1 LVITIPGMKDYST
14 PLRRIREATGLKPG
28 PFATAI
34 GDTADNVRNIE
45 RGLVREPKAGLR
57 KRIAAFTGA
66 EPDSIASDNPR
77 DFRGRTY
84 TPASFKEW
92 QECVYTDEQAQELCG
107 LAVNRISRLC
117 LAASYKPSDKPAALR
132 PLLIALNDWIFKK
145 VDQHNLGWIIEKQ
158 TAEGA
163 PLNSSSTTVGAL
175 RKIYSKHADWQ
186 KIDRKEWKDSDKA
199 ECIIAMLPAF
209 FPFIGFGT
217 KDGEKGF
224 FNYYDRVRHNFQVK
238 VGKDIARFS
247 VDKEQGQF
255 IPVETLPASPKRKP
269 KA

>member
-1 LVITIPGMKDYST
+1 MKNYS
-14 PLRRIREATGLKPG
+14 PLRKIREATGLKPG
-28 PFATAI
+28 PFAAAI

-45 RGLVREPKAGLR
+45 RGLVREPKVDLR
-57 KRIAAFTGA
+57 KRVAAFTGA
-66 EPDSIASDNPR
+66 EPDSIAGDDHPR
-77 DFRGRTY
+77 DFRGRPY

-92 QECVYTDEQAQELCG
+92 HECVYTDEQAQELCG

-117 LAASYKPSDKPAALR
+117 LAASYKPSDKAAALR

-158 TAEGA
+158 TAWSA
-163 PLNSSSTTVGAL
+163 PLNFSSTTVGAL
-175 RKIYSKHADWQ
+175 RKIYSKHADWK

-199 ECIIAMLPAF
+199 ECIIATLPAF

-217 KDGEKGF
+217 KDGQKGF

-255 IPVETLPASPKRKP
+255 IPVETLKPSAKRKR